1 MPILVQLNLE
11 VITSI
16 TSIARRTTS
25 HWQKICGCLN
35 LIDFIAL
42 CDPSPNIVSTLMLQ
56 LKVGILDSNSC
67 CTDAEPQNK
76 TLRKLNLYIPK
87 L

>member
-25 HWQKICGCLN
+25 HWQKICGCPN

-42 CDPSPNIVSTLMLQ
+42 CDPSPNSFNANVTTQSRYT
-56 LKVGILDSNSC
+56 
-67 CTDAEPQNK
+67 
-76 TLRKLNLYIPK
+76 R
-87 L
+87 